1 MMLRTKEYSMHA
13 EVYTKDHCPYCVRAK
28 HLLEQKGAT
37 YTEVSAVEQRE
48 QLIERV
54 TKDTG
59 GAPRTVPQ
67 IYLDGQYIGGYD
79 DLVAHFKKTDFEA
92 DDAA

>member
-1 MMLRTKEYSMHA
+1 MQA
-13 EVYTKDHCPYCVRAK
+13 EVYSKDYCPYCVKAK
-28 HLLEQKGAT
+28 HLLEQRGIS
-37 YTEVSAVEQRE
+37 YTEISAVTERE
-48 QLIERV
+48 ALIERV

-59 GAPRTVPQ
+59 DAPKSVPQ

-79 DLVAHFKKTDFEA
+79 QLAAYFLKADFEK

>member
-1 MMLRTKEYSMHA
+1 MQA

-28 HLLEQKGAT
+28 HLLEQRGAT
-37 YTEVSAVEQRE
+37 ITEINAVEHKE
-48 QLIERV
+48 TLIERV

-59 GAPRTVPQ
+59 AAPRTVPQ
-67 IYLDGQYIGGYD
+67 IYLDGQHIGGYD
-79 DLVAHFKKTDFEA
+79 DLVAHFKRADFQA